1 MVFFVC
7 NHCGESMK
15 KQVVATHAFRC
26 RRAISVSCMDCLKDF
41 LGKAYEAH
49 TVCISEE
56 EKYAAKGFVAKEKK
70 NVKKQEGWISLIRS
84 ITQRHQNLSP
94 GVMAVFELI
103 NRNENVPRKFKPFVN
118 FIRNSS
124 RSLSRNDVEDA
135 WGIIEQEVKRELQT
149 NAPQQNGANKEPS
162 VPTKTTDSTA
172 DPGESNEAQKT
183 SVAEEEEEPTKQKKR
198 KTENTSENGQ
208 ELVEE
213 SQPTK
218 QKKRKTKNG
227 HEETPGTVAN
237 GTNGTEQVQHDGE
250 QGKFHW
256 SDVIRE
262 LLLAKN
268 NEMKLAKLKKKVM
281 KRYQQTTGSM
291 EADGKFDRKFQKK
304 IAKNGFVVVEN
315 DTVRLVEA

>member
-26 RRAISVSCMDCLKDF
+26 RRAINVSCMDCLKDF

-149 NAPQQNGANKEPS
+149 DAPQQNGVKQGTE
-162 VPTKTTDSTA
+162 
-172 DPGESNEAQKT
+172 Q
-183 SVAEEEEEPTKQKKR
+183 EEEEPTKQKKR

-227 HEETPGTVAN
+227 HEEAPGTTAN

-250 QGKFHW
+250 QEKFHW

-281 KRYQQTTGSM
+281 KRYQQTTGSL